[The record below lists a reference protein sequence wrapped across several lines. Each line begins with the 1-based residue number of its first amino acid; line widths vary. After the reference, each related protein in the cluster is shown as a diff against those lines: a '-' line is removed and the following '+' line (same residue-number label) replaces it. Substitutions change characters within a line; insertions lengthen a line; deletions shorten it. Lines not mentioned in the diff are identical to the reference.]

1 MQQAVQKLP
10 PMLQRDAGGLGQLQ
24 RIRKWAESSSEGE
37 LWRENIET
45 KPNNTKTSETPGPMK
60 QYEGGAHARDTM
72 LDLRETCRGRG
83 GLGYDNNNNDNDY
96 KCEPRARRAIG
107 TKVMH
112 PF

>member
-1 MQQAVQKLP
+1 
-10 PMLQRDAGGLGQLQ
+10 
-24 RIRKWAESSSEGE
+24 
-37 LWRENIET
+37 
-45 KPNNTKTSETPGPMK
+45 MK